1 MENNQKMK
9 AVLYRAYGPPVV
21 LRIQEVAKPIP
32 KENEILIKVHAATI
46 TAADILFRNGKSSNL
61 LFSLAIRL
69 MNGIKAPKKKI
80 LGHEFAGE
88 VEAVGKDVTNF
99 KRGDHVFGTTSGLV
113 KTGSYAEYI
122 CVPQEWG
129 QGVVTTMPTTMNYQE
144 AAAVPVGGMTALHL
158 LRKASIKIGQKV
170 LIYGASGSVGTY
182 AVQLAKYFG
191 AEVTGVCS
199 TSNLEL
205 IKSIGADFVIDYTK
219 GDYTR
224 NGQKYDVI
232 LDAVGKTTPGQNK
245 GILNQNG
252 CYVSVK
258 SLTTEKIEK
267 MNFLKG
273 LIDSGKIIAVIDRT
287 YPIEKIVEAHEYVQG
302 GHKKGNVII
311 IIDNA
316 N

>member
-1 MENNQKMK
+1 LENNQKMK
-9 AVLYRAYGPPVV
+9 AVLYTAYGHPEV
-21 LRIQEVAKPIP
+21 LRILEVEKPIP

-88 VEAVGKDVTNF
+88 IEAVGKDVTNF
-99 KRGDHVFGTTSGLV
+99 KRGDCVFGTTSGLV

-129 QGVVTTMPTTMNYQE
+129 QGVVTTMPTTTNYQE

-158 LRKASIKIGQKV
+158 LRKANIKTGQKV

-199 TSNLEL
+199 ASNVEL

-224 NGQKYDVI
+224 NGQKYDVVF
-232 LDAVGKTTPGQNK
+232 DAVGKTTSGQNK

-252 CYVSVK
+252 RYVSVK
-258 SLTTEKIEK
+258 SPTTEKIEK
-267 MNFLKG
+267 LNFLKG
-273 LIDSGKIIAVIDRT
+273 LLDSGKIKAVIDRT
-287 YPIEKIVEAHEYVQG
+287 YPMDKIVEAHEYVQR
-302 GHKKGNVII
+302 GHKKGNVVII
-311 IIDNA
+311 VDNA